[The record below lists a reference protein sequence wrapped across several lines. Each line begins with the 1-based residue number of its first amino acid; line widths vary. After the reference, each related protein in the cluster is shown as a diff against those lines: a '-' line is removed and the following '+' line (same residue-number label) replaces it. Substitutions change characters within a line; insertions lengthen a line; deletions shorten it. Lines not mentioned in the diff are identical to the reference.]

1 MAYAIRCYR
10 LDRIKVSLRYG
21 KMRFKM
27 TKKHFEIVAA
37 AVANI
42 VERADRWLIANM
54 LADSFEKLNPR
65 FDRDR
70 FIAACRPTE

>member
-1 MAYAIRCYR
+1 
-10 LDRIKVSLRYG
+10 
-21 KMRFKM
+21 M

-70 FIAACRPTE
+70 FIAACRPTEGQDELRRLGKSGEEYFSILPS